1 LSRRALLM
9 LLPLAVAGAVAVPAP
24 ATTAA
29 PLPTR
34 YVLPGQDVFPEGVTA
49 ADGTFYVTSTT
60 DGTVFRGRLSRVT
73 TQVFLPGGQ
82 DGRTTAVGLE
92 VTPDGS
98 RLVVAG
104 GGTGQVFV
112 YDTSD
117 GSLIAR
123 YSNGGAAGTT
133 FLNDVAFDPAG
144 NAYVT
149 DSLSPV
155 LYRIPAAQI
164 ASGTGA
170 SRALRPFVQFT
181 GTAFRYAPGF
191 NANGIDVTAD
201 GRFALVVQSQTG
213 RLFRIGLQD
222 KSVRRVQLG
231 SSVLKNGDGLELDG
245 RTLYVV
251 RNANGL
257 IVKLRLAQDALSAVL
272 LSNSSDP
279 SLRYPTTAALARGRL
294 LVVNSQFDERGGDPE
309 EPFTV
314 SSLPRP

>member
-1 LSRRALLM
+1 MSRRALLL
-9 LLPLAVAGAVAVPAP
+9 LLPLALGAAVLPAP

-49 ADGTFYVTSTT
+49 VDGTFYVTSTT
-60 DGTVFRGRLSRVT
+60 TGAVFRGRLGDART
-73 TQVFLPGGQ
+73 RVFLPGGR

-92 VTPDGS
+92 VTPDGD

-104 GGTGQVFV
+104 GSTGQVFV

-117 GSLIAR
+117 GSLIAK
-123 YSNGGAAGTT
+123 YSNGGDATST
-133 FLNDVAFDPAG
+133 FLNDVAFDAAG

-149 DSLSPV
+149 DSVSPV

-164 ASGTGA
+164 ASGTGR
-170 SRALRPFVQFT
+170 SRTLRPFVQFS
-181 GTAFRYAPGF
+181 GTVFSYVDGF
-191 NANGIDVTAD
+191 NANGIVVTED
-201 GRFALVVQSQTG
+201 GRYALVVQSQTG
-213 RLFRIGLQD
+213 RLFRIGLAD

-231 SSVLKNGDGLELDG
+231 SSALKNGDGLELDG
-245 RTLYVV
+245 RTLYAV

-257 IVKLRLAQDALSAVL
+257 IVKLRLAEDALSAILV
-272 LSNSSDP
+272 SNSSDA

-294 LVVNSQFDERGGDPE
+294 LVVNSQFDQQGGDPE
-309 EPFTV
+309 QPFTV

>member
-24 ATTAA
+24 GTSAA

-60 DGTVFRGRLSRVT
+60 DGTIFRGRLSRAR
-73 TQVFLPGGQ
+73 TQVFLPGGR

-104 GGTGQVFV
+104 GSTGRVFV
-112 YDTSD
+112 YDTRD
-117 GSLIAR
+117 GALIAR
-123 YSNGGAAGTT
+123 FSNGGDASST

-144 NAYVT
+144 NAYIT
-149 DSLSPV
+149 DSVSPV

-164 ASGTGA
+164 ASGTGR
-170 SRALRPFVQFT
+170 SRPLRPFVQFT
-181 GTAFRYAPGF
+181 GTAFSYVEGF

-213 RLFRIGLQD
+213 RLFRVGLKD
-222 KSVRRVQLG
+222 RSVRRVQLG
-231 SSVLKNGDGLELDG
+231 SATLQNGDGLEVDG
-245 RTLYVV
+245 RTVYVV

-257 IVKLRLAQDALSAVL
+257 IVQLRLSADARSAVRV
-272 LSNSSDP
+272 STTTSP
-279 SLRYPTTAALARGRL
+279 SLRYPTTVALARGRL
-294 LVVNSQFDERGGDPE
+294 LVVNSQFDKRGGDPQ